1 MLDFKKISRENQEKA
16 INNTLQQS
24 GAKFLAFLIEEDD
37 MNLFGW
43 FNWDT
48 SNEGHDYWTN
58 LIDYTNS

>member
-16 INNTLQQS
+16 INNALQQS

-37 MNLFGW
+37 MNVFGW
-43 FNWDT
+43 FAWDE

-58 LIDYTNS
+58 LIDYYNS